1 MSQALP
7 YHATGT
13 RPVTRQGK
21 VQTDSKDQ
29 DGEQQTTPPTPQV
42 RCSSHPDPPAYRE
55 PVQASRPKGH
65 LKVSQSTGRDLP
77 PRPDP
82 TTQSGKPNH
91 SARGSSR
98 STREDQRQQASDQ
111 PTLPP
116 TVRCPS
122 CPDLQ
127 ACQSSSTPNLPSNG
141 PLTRPYPT
149 TQRGLTVST
158 RL

>member
-21 VQTDSKDQ
+21 AQTDSKDQ

-65 LKVSQSTGRDLP
+65 LKVSQQEETYP
-77 PRPDP
+77 P
-82 TTQSGKPNH
+82 G
-91 SARGSSR
+91 
-98 STREDQRQQASDQ
+98 
-111 PTLPP
+111 PTLP
-116 TVRCPS
+116 RNRAKL
-122 CPDLQ
+122 DH
-127 ACQSSSTPNLPSNG
+127 
-141 PLTRPYPT
+141 LTRA
-149 TQRGLTVST
+149 SCN
-158 RL
+158 